1 VGGEKLTIDV
11 AKAVGKTDLRVK
23 QKAPKKHTPTRRDP
37 KAFVYGTSGW
47 VLLGR
52 LTCPDFQGF
61 PA

>member
-37 KAFVYGTSGW
+37 KAFVYGTRW
-47 VLLGR
+47 LGFIGEAD
-52 LTCPDFQGF
+52 LP
-61 PA
+61 